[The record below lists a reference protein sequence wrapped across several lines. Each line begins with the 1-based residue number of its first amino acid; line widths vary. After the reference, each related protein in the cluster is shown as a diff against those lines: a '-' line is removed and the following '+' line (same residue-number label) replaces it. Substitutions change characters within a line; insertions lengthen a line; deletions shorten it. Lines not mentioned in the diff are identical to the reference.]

1 MNDLSNAIAML
12 ERLPE
17 LVTTSEL
24 ASILRC
30 DRGTVQR
37 MVYRGQLTPFCVG
50 RTWRFDREEV
60 LTRLRRPSRID
71 QEPSN
76 ECEPSD

>member
-1 MNDLSNAIAML
+1 MNDFSKAIAML

-17 LVTTSEL
+17 LITTSEL
-24 ASILRC
+24 AIILRC
-30 DRGTVQR
+30 DRGTIQR

-60 LTRLRRPSRID
+60 LAALRRPRATKSKRA
-71 QEPSN
+71 E
-76 ECEPSD
+76 

>member
-1 MNDLSNAIAML
+1 MNDFSKAIAML

-30 DRGTVQR
+30 DRGTIQR
-37 MVYRGQLTPFCVG
+37 MVYRGQLTPFCAG

-60 LTRLRRPSRID
+60 LAALRRPTRI
-71 QEPSN
+71 ENSTT
-76 ECEPSD
+76 E